1 MDFEKELETI
11 REELNEKYND
21 NYDNYTKL
29 NTSPR
34 KIIKD
39 STLEDILEQNKDCP
53 SFVLELIEWLYNAN
67 EEKLNELLYKLKESK
82 EIYNLIDVDKIDY
95 DKLKSL

>member
-11 REELNEKYND
+11 REELNEMYND

-34 KIIKD
+34 KIIRD
-39 STLEDILEQNKDCP
+39 ETLEDILEQNKDSPC
-53 SFVLELIEWLYNAN
+53 FVLELIKNHSLAETKEWL
-67 EEKLNELLYKLKESK
+67 
-82 EIYNLIDVDKIDY
+82 
-95 DKLKSL
+95 